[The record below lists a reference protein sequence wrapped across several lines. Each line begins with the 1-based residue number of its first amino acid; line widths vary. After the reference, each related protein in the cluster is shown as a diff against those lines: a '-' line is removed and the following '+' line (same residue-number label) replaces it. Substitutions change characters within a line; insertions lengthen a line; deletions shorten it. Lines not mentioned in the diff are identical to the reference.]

1 VNDATRSGG
10 GGSAASGSTLPL
22 LLLAAALVVV
32 GLVLP
37 SGHAARNVRHERSR
51 PVAALAAI
59 GVPDRLVVPSVGIDA
74 PVVPIE
80 TSTDGVLTPPA
91 DVDTA
96 GWWQRSAEPGARA
109 GQVLVT
115 GHTVHDG
122 DGSMDAMGGVKA
134 GDRVRLRSG
143 HQTAVYRAGAV
154 AVYSRGEVA
163 EQARELF
170 GQDRGHGRLVLVT
183 CADWNG
189 EDYESNIIVFADPVR
204 RG

>member
-1 VNDATRSGG
+1 VNDSARGTAGG
-10 GGSAASGSTLPL
+10 IAPL
-22 LLLAAALVVV
+22 LVVAAVLVVV

-37 SGHAARNVRHERSR
+37 SSDAAGKGRHERAR
-51 PVAALAAI
+51 PAVALAAI
-59 GVPDRLVVPSVGIDA
+59 GAPDRLVVPSVGIDA
-74 PVVPIE
+74 PVTPIE

-96 GWWQRSAEPGARA
+96 GWWQRSAEPGARR

-115 GHTVHDG
+115 GHTVQDG
-122 DGSMDAMGGVKA
+122 DGSMDAMGGVTA
-134 GDRVRLRSG
+134 GDRIRLRSG
-143 HQTAVYRAGAV
+143 GQTALYRATAV
-154 AVYSRGEVA
+154 AEYSKAEVA
-163 EQARELF
+163 EQARKLF

-204 RG
+204 HA

>member
-1 VNDATRSGG
+1 VNDSAR
-10 GGSAASGSTLPL
+10 SAASGIAPL
-22 LLLAAALVVV
+22 VLVAAALVAV
-32 GLVLP
+32 GLVMP
-37 SGHAARNVRHERSR
+37 SGHAGNGRHERAR
-51 PVAALAAI
+51 PVVALAAI
-59 GVPDRLVVPSVGIDA
+59 GAPDRLVVPSVGIDA

-80 TSTDGVLTPPA
+80 TSTDGVLAPPA

-122 DGSMDAMGGVKA
+122 DGSMDAMGGVTA

-143 HQTAVYRAGAV
+143 GQTALYRATAV
-154 AVYSRGEVA
+154 AEYSRAEVA
-163 EQARELF
+163 DQARKLF

-189 EDYESNIIVFADPVR
+189 EDYESNIIIFADPVR
-204 RG
+204 RA

>member
-1 VNDATRSGG
+1 MNDSTRS
-10 GGSAASGSTLPL
+10 ASGASGIALPM

-37 SGHAARNVRHERSR
+37 SGQNGGHGRHNRSR
-51 PVAALAAI
+51 PVAAVAAI
-59 GVPDRLVVPSVGIDA
+59 GAPDHLVLPSVGIDA

-80 TSTDGVLTPPA
+80 TSTDGVLSPPA
-91 DVDTA
+91 DVDTV

-122 DGSMDAMGGVKA
+122 DGAMDAMGRVRA

-143 HQTAVYRAGAV
+143 RQTAIYRATAV
-154 AVYSRGEVA
+154 EVYSRAEVA
-163 EQARELF
+163 EQARKLF
-170 GQDRGHGRLVLVT
+170 GQDRGRGRLVLVT
-183 CADWNG
+183 CTDWNG

-204 RG
+204 RA

>member
-1 VNDATRSGG
+1 VNDSTRRASGG
-10 GGSAASGSTLPL
+10 STASGIALPL
-22 LLLAAALVVV
+22 LLLAAGLVVV
-32 GLVLP
+32 GLLLP
-37 SGHAARNVRHERSR
+37 SGHAAGNGRHDRSR

-59 GVPDRLVVPSVGIDA
+59 GAPERLVVPSVGIDA

-96 GWWQRSAEPGARA
+96 GWWRRSAEPGARA

-122 DGSMDAMGGVKA
+122 DGSMDAIGGVKA

-143 HQTAVYRAGAV
+143 EQTAIYRATAV
-154 AVYSRGEVA
+154 AVYSRAEVA
-163 EQARELF
+163 GQARRLF
-170 GQDRGHGRLVLVT
+170 GQDRDRGRLVLVT
-183 CADWNG
+183 CTDWNG

-204 RG
+204 RP

>member
-1 VNDATRSGG
+1 M
-10 GGSAASGSTLPL
+10 
-22 LLLAAALVVV
+22 ALT
-32 GLVLP
+32 
-37 SGHAARNVRHERSR
+37 
-51 PVAALAAI
+51 AI
-59 GVPDRLVVPSVGIDA
+59 GAPVRLVVPSVGIDA

-96 GWWQRSAEPGARA
+96 GWWQRSAEPGARR

-134 GDRVRLRSG
+134 GDQVRLRRAARLPCTGQPPWRCTPRPRWPSG
-143 HQTAVYRAGAV
+143 QPSCSATN
-154 AVYSRGEVA
+154 
-163 EQARELF
+163 
-170 GQDRGHGRLVLVT
+170 RGHGRLVLVT
-183 CADWNG
+183 CTDWNG

-204 RG
+204 RA

>member
-1 VNDATRSGG
+1 VNDSAR
-10 GGSAASGSTLPL
+10 SAAGGIAPL
-22 LLLAAALVVV
+22 LLVAAVLVVV

-37 SGHAARNVRHERSR
+37 SGNAAGNGRRERTR
-51 PVAALAAI
+51 PVVALAAI
-59 GVPDRLVVPSVGIDA
+59 GAPDRLVVPSVGIDA
-74 PVVPIE
+74 PVTSIE
-80 TSTDGVLTPPA
+80 TSADGVLTPPA

-96 GWWQRSAEPGARA
+96 GWWQRSAEPGARR

-122 DGSMDAMGGVKA
+122 DGSMDAMGGVTA

-143 HQTAVYRAGAV
+143 GQMALYRATDV
-154 AVYSRGEVA
+154 AVYSRAEVA
-163 EQARELF
+163 EQARRLF

-183 CADWNG
+183 CTDWNG

-204 RG
+204 RA

>member
-1 VNDATRSGG
+1 MSDSTRSGG
-10 GGSAASGSTLPL
+10 GASGIALPML
-22 LLLAAALVVV
+22 VLAAVLVAV

-37 SGHAARNVRHERSR
+37 SGQAAGHGKHARR
-51 PVAALAAI
+51 PAVALRAI
-59 GVPDRLVVPSVGIDA
+59 GAPVRLVVPSVGIDA

-96 GWWQRSAEPGARA
+96 GWWQRSAEPGARR

-122 DGSMDAMGGVKA
+122 DGSMDAMGEVQA
-134 GDRVRLRSG
+134 GDRVRLRRG
-143 HQTAVYRAGAV
+143 GKTALYRTTAVT
-154 AVYSRGEVA
+154 VYSKAEVA
-163 EQARELF
+163 ERATKLF

-183 CADWNG
+183 CTDWNG
-189 EDYESNIIVFADPVR
+189 EDYESNIIVFAEPVR
-204 RG
+204 RA

>member
-1 VNDATRSGG
+1 MSDSTRNEGG
-10 GGSAASGSTLPL
+10 ASGIALPL
-22 LLLAAALVVV
+22 IVLAAVLVAV

-37 SGHAARNVRHERSR
+37 SGQAAGPGRHARR
-51 PVAALAAI
+51 PAVALNAI
-59 GVPDRLVVPSVGIDA
+59 GAPVRLVVPSVGIDA

-96 GWWQRSAEPGARA
+96 GWWQRSAEPGARR

-122 DGSMDAMGGVKA
+122 DGSMDAMDGVEA
-134 GDRVRLRSG
+134 GDQVRLRRG
-143 HQTAVYRAGAV
+143 GEIALYRTTAV
-154 AVYSRGEVA
+154 AVYSKAEVA
-163 EQARELF
+163 EQARKLF
-170 GQDRGHGRLVLVT
+170 GQNGGHGRLVLVT
-183 CADWNG
+183 CTDWNG

-204 RG
+204 RA

>member
-1 VNDATRSGG
+1 MSASTRSGG
-10 GGSAASGSTLPL
+10 GASAASGIALPL
-22 LLLAAALVVV
+22 LLLAAGLVVV

-37 SGHAARNVRHERSR
+37 SGQNGGDGKHGRSR
-51 PVAALAAI
+51 PVAAVAAI
-59 GVPDRLVVPSVGIDA
+59 GSPDNLAVPSVGIDA

-80 TSTDGVLTPPA
+80 TSTDGVLSPPA

-122 DGSMDAMGGVKA
+122 PGVLNAMDRVQA

-143 HQTAVYRAGAV
+143 HQTAIYRATAV
-154 AVYSRGEVA
+154 AVYSRAEVA
-163 EQARELF
+163 ELARKLF
-170 GQDRGHGRLVLVT
+170 GQDRGRGRLVLVT
-183 CADWNG
+183 CTDWNG

-204 RG
+204 RA

>member
-1 VNDATRSGG
+1 VSDSTRSGG
-10 GGSAASGSTLPL
+10 GASGIALPL
-22 LLLAAALVVV
+22 LVLAAVLAAV

-37 SGHAARNVRHERSR
+37 SGQAAGHGKHARR
-51 PVAALAAI
+51 PAVALSAI
-59 GVPDRLVVPSVGIDA
+59 GAPVRLVVPSVGIDA

-96 GWWQRSAEPGARA
+96 GWWQRSAEPGARK

-122 DGSMDAMGGVKA
+122 DGSMDAMGGVKP
-134 GDRVRLRSG
+134 GDQVRLRRG
-143 HQTAVYRAGAV
+143 GKTALYRTTAV
-154 AVYSRGEVA
+154 AVYSKAKVA
-163 EQARELF
+163 ERATKLF
-170 GQDRGHGRLVLVT
+170 GQDGGHGRLVLVT

-204 RG
+204 RA

>member
-1 VNDATRSGG
+1 MSHSAGSGRG
-10 GGSAASGSTLPL
+10 ASGIALPL
-22 LLLAAALVVV
+22 LLLAAGLAVV

-37 SGHAARNVRHERSR
+37 SGQAAGDGRHARGRL
-51 PVAALAAI
+51 VAAVSPI
-59 GVPDRLVVPSVGIDA
+59 GAPDRIVVPSVGIDA

-96 GWWQRSAEPGARA
+96 GWWQRSAEPGARR

-143 HQTAVYRAGAV
+143 RQIAIYRATAVAE
-154 AVYSRGEVA
+154 YSRAEVA
-163 EQARELF
+163 EQARKLF
-170 GQDRGHGRLVLVT
+170 GQNRGHGRLVLVT
-183 CADWNG
+183 CTDWNG
-189 EDYESNIIVFADPVR
+189 TDYESNIIVFADPVR
-204 RG
+204 HA

>member
-1 VNDATRSGG
+1 VNDSAR
-10 GGSAASGSTLPL
+10 SAAGGIAPL
-22 LLLAAALVVV
+22 LLVAAVLVVV

-37 SGHAARNVRHERSR
+37 SGRAAGNGRHERAR
-51 PVAALAAI
+51 PVVALAAI
-59 GVPDRLVVPSVGIDA
+59 GAPDRLVVPSVGIDA

-96 GWWQRSAEPGARA
+96 GWWQRSAEPGART

-122 DGSMDAMGGVKA
+122 DGSMDAMGGVTA
-134 GDRVRLRSG
+134 GDRIRLRRG
-143 HQTAVYRAGAV
+143 GKTALYRTTAVAE
-154 AVYSRGEVA
+154 YSRAEVA
-163 EQARELF
+163 AQARRLF
-170 GQDRGHGRLVLVT
+170 GQGSGHGRLVLVT

-204 RG
+204 RA